1 MDSEIFDENLYLSDY
16 PENTNFS
23 FAENYS
29 TQSNGAPSDLSMDYS
44 ADFTLLE
51 RKIWV
56 TRLLVVNSAEK
67 IKSREYRGGLC
78 GITCVRSFLEK
89 IQADFWL
96 DADDTSELELLTL
109 VLGNNL

>member
-1 MDSEIFDENLYLSDY
+1 MDSEIYDENLYLSDY

-51 RKIWV
+51 RKI
-56 TRLLVVNSAEK
+56 
-67 IKSREYRGGLC
+67 
-78 GITCVRSFLEK
+78 
-89 IQADFWL
+89 
-96 DADDTSELELLTL
+96 
-109 VLGNNL
+109 

>member
-1 MDSEIFDENLYLSDY
+1 MDSEIYDENLYLSDY

-56 TRLLVVNSAEK
+56 TRLLFGPVISGW
-67 IKSREYRGGLC
+67 KSRL
-78 GITCVRSFLEK
+78 IF
-89 IQADFWL
+89 D
-96 DADDTSELELLTL
+96 
-109 VLGNNL
+109 

>member
-1 MDSEIFDENLYLSDY
+1 MDSEIYDENLYLSDY

-56 TRLLVVNSAEK
+56 TRLLFVNSAEK
-67 IKSREYRGGLC
+67 LKSREYRGGC
-78 GITCVRSFLEK
+78 GIT
-89 IQADFWL
+89 
-96 DADDTSELELLTL
+96 
-109 VLGNNL
+109 